1 MASIYTLKNLEVRL
15 DKNFCLQIP
24 DLEIKQGII
33 KSIIGPNGAGKS
45 TLLRVLALLLKPQR
59 GDLIFAGHNLRAE
72 NCNLQELRRQ
82 VTLVDQ
88 SPYLLQGSIYKNL
101 AYGLKVRGFARDE
114 QSKLIQ
120 KALSDVG
127 LSYSPKR
134 SVRDLS
140 GGEKQRV
147 ALARALVLQPK
158 VLLLDEPTA
167 NIDHA
172 SQPHFEQLLKR
183 LAHNGMTVLLSTHA
197 PEQAQRLGNSSIH
210 VDQGKVA
217 TERLR

>member
-1 MASIYTLKNLEVRL
+1 MASIYILKNLEVRL
-15 DKNFCLQIP
+15 DKNFSLKIP
-24 DLEIKQGII
+24 DLEIPQGTI
-33 KSIIGPNGAGKS
+33 KSIVGPNGAGKS
-45 TLLRVLALLLKPQR
+45 TLLKTLALLLKPQS
-59 GDLIFAGHNLRAE
+59 GSLTFSGHHLSAENYEPRNLR
-72 NCNLQELRRQ
+72 RR

-101 AYGLKVRGFARDE
+101 AYGLKVRGIPRHE
-114 QSKLIQ
+114 QTERIQ
-120 KALSDVG
+120 QALTDVG
-127 LSYSPKR
+127 LSYSQKR

-147 ALARALVLQPK
+147 ALARALALRPE

-183 LAHNGMTVLLSTHA
+183 LADKGITVLLSTHV
-197 PEQAQRLGNSSIH
+197 PEQAQRLGNNAIQVNEGIVS
-210 VDQGKVA
+210 V
-217 TERLR
+217 

>member
-1 MASIYTLKNLEVRL
+1 MASIYTLKNLEIRL

-24 DLEIKQGII
+24 DLEIPQGTI

-45 TLLRVLALLLKPQR
+45 TLLKALALLLKPQR
-59 GDLIFAGHNLRAE
+59 GSLTFSGHTLSAENYNPQNLR
-72 NCNLQELRRQ
+72 RR

-88 SPYLLQGSIYKNL
+88 SPYLLQGTIYKNL
-101 AYGLKVRGFARDE
+101 AYGLKVRGIPRNE
-114 QSKLIQ
+114 QAVRIQ

-127 LSYSPKR
+127 LTYSQR
-134 SVRDLS
+134 RLVRDLS

-147 ALARALVLQPK
+147 ALARALVLQPE

-183 LAHNGMTVLLSTHA
+183 LADNGMTILLSTHA
-197 PEQAQRLGNSSIH
+197 PEQAQRLGNSAIR
-210 VDQGKVA
+210 VNEGIVTD
-217 TERLR
+217 

>member
-1 MASIYTLKNLEVRL
+1 MASIYILKNLEIRL

-24 DLEIKQGII
+24 DLEIPQGTI

-45 TLLRVLALLLKPQR
+45 TLLKVLALLLKPQC
-59 GDLIFAGHNLRAE
+59 GTLTFAGHNLSAE
-72 NCNLQELRRQ
+72 NYNPQELRRQ

-101 AYGLKVRGFARDE
+101 AYGLKVRGIARHE
-114 QSKLIQ
+114 QAKRIQ
-120 KALSDVG
+120 KALSDVE
-127 LSYSPKR
+127 LSFSPKR

-147 ALARALVLQPK
+147 ALARALVLQPE

-172 SQPHFEQLLKR
+172 SQPHFEQLLKH
-183 LAHNGMTVLLSTHA
+183 LANNGMTVLLSTHV

-210 VDQGKVA
+210 VDQGIVTAK
-217 TERLR
+217 